1 MYRTARLRALGFTEE
16 DIQKYI
22 GELSEKEPNSPN
34 PCGHDSACEIS
45 TVTESQIEPTVQCD
59 GLTPCGL
66 NTRELTPYKST
77 PITNE
82 TEEKEVIINGIT
94 EDEWYEYEERAA
106 IMEYDGNLPRE
117 EAERESLKLIK
128 AERLYNN

>member
-45 TVTESQIEPTVQCD
+45 TVTESHIEPPVQDD
-59 GLTPCGL
+59 GLTLCG
-66 NTRELTPYKST
+66 LTPYKST